1 MDEQRA
7 SPRHRVLKAGTIEFS
22 GGKIDCVIR
31 NLSAMGAAIEV
42 KSPIWFPD
50 SFALAIASEG
60 SARRCHI
67 IWREDRRIGVAFDE

>member
-22 GGKIDCVIR
+22 GSKIDCVIR
-31 NLSAMGAAIEV
+31 NLSTTGAAIEV

-50 SFALAIASEG
+50 NFVLAVASDG
-60 SARRCHI
+60 TARHCHI
-67 IWREDRRIGVAFDE
+67 IWREDKRIGVAFDE